1 MEPDGPTPYTT
12 SPGEKEM
19 KTTSRLSLASG
30 IDFITK
36 FFRKLK
42 ELRRRRA
49 LRRAAWKA
57 TGNDAYLKQYPLFS
71 GYRVIKEFEKING
84 LAFDPF
90 NHIHVFKISWAG
102 RYFLA
107 ARNAKITCLG
117 VKNE

>member
-1 MEPDGPTPYTT
+1 MPCTT
-12 SPGEKEM
+12 SLGEKEM
-19 KTTSRLSLASG
+19 KIASRLSLASG

-36 FFRKLK
+36 FFLRLMS
-42 ELRRRRA
+42 LRRKKA
-49 LRRAAWKA
+49 LRKAAWAA
-57 TGNDAYLKQYPLFS
+57 TGNDTYLKQYPLFS

-90 NHIHVFKISWAG
+90 NHIHVFKVSWAG